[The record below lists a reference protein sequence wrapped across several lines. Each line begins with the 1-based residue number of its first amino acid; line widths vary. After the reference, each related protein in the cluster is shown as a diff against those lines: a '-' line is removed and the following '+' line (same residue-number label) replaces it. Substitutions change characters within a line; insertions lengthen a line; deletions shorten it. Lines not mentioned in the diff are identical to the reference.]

1 MHEQESPENLPD
13 EPVNP
18 PPLPAAPAAASESAY
33 SVLRIADFSR
43 FLAGRFVASL
53 GQQMLV
59 VAIDWELYQRT
70 HSALAL
76 ALVGLSLMLPMILF
90 TVPAGHF
97 ADTFN
102 RKKIILG
109 STLVLTVAS
118 AGLAMASAAAF
129 PVGWIYFFLF
139 ILGGARTFLW
149 PASAAFVTSLVP
161 RELFPRAVTFNSG
174 AFQFSS
180 VVGPAAF
187 GAVLA
192 LTPGA
197 EARHS
202 AWPVYALNALASL
215 LCFALVLPIRHIH
228 KARPAEPVSL
238 RSLAEGFRFVFEK
251 RIILGIITLDL
262 FAVLLG
268 GAVTILPMFA
278 SDIYFTGPG
287 GLGWLRNAMA
297 VGAVLCA
304 CFIAH
309 RPPMQ
314 KAGRAMLWSVAIF
327 GLATIGFGLANHNC
341 LGRWLALANS
351 VWFWLAFTLL
361 ALAGAVDNI
370 SVVVRGETLVQILT
384 PDEKR
389 GRVSRRQQPVHRHL
403 QRTGRFPFRHRRLF
417 VHQADVPGQSPRH
430 RRDHFHG
437 ERRDW
442 HHSGG
447 AGCGLDLARNPPLRK
462 TGVIPPDFK
471 NWNNKGTKKQRQNK
485 ILDRR

>member
-13 EPVNP
+13 EPASP
-18 PPLPAAPAAASESAY
+18 PPAPAAVSESAY

-76 ALVGLSLMLPMILF
+76 AFVGLSLMLPMILF

-118 AGLAMASAAAF
+118 AGLALASAAAF

-139 ILGGARTFLW
+139 VLGGARTFLW

-192 LTPGA
+192 LSPAA
-197 EARHS
+197 EAQHS

-215 LCFALVLPIRHIH
+215 LCFALVFPIRHIH

-238 RSLAEGFRFVFEK
+238 RSLAEGFRFVFQN

-278 SDIYFTGPG
+278 SDIYFTGPA

-304 CFIAH
+304 AFIAH

-341 LGRWLALANS
+341 FGRWLSLSNGG
-351 VWFWLAFTLL
+351 WFWVAFGLL

-370 SVVVRGETLVQILT
+370 SVVVRQTLVQILT

-389 GRVSRRQQPVHRHL
+389 GRVSAVNSLFIGTSNELGGFRSGMVAYVFTQPTFLGNPHA
-403 QRTGRFPFRHRRLF
+403 TGAIIST
-417 VHQADVPGQSPRH
+417 V
-430 RRDHFHG
+430 
-437 ERRDW
+437 
-442 HHSGG
+442 SGG
-447 AGCGLDLARNPPLRK
+447 IGTILVVLAVAWVWPE
-462 TGVIPPDFK
+462 I
-471 NWNNKGTKKQRQNK
+471 
-485 ILDRR
+485 RRYGKLG